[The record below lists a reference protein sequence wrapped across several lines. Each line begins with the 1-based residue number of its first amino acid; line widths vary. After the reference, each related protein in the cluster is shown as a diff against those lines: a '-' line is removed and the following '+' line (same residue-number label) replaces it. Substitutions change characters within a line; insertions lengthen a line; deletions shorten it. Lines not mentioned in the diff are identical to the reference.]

1 MAFTCLPHWGLLP
14 KSAESLFAECG
25 KATLFFSLDGFRN
38 LATTALD
45 ADQSIMLA
53 CVIEGGGTVKTPL
66 HPVGVAANDFR
77 RRPWYNLTVELALG
91 KHY

>member
-1 MAFTCLPHWGLLP
+1 MAFTCRSHWGLLP
-14 KSAESLFAECG
+14 KSAESLFAKCG

-53 CVIEGGGTVKTPL
+53 CVIEGGTVKAL
-66 HPVGVAANDFR
+66 IDPVGVAANDFR
-77 RRPWYNLTVELALG
+77 RRPWYNSKAALALG
-91 KHY
+91 NRY